1 VNRAAATLP
10 SLPLWLAAMIAL
22 ATEAALV
29 TGLAQLPSLQ
39 VVAPPQIP
47 IEISFVAAPALTES
61 AAVEAVSG
69 ISSAPQIPP
78 DPPFSKGGDEVA
90 PEPEPP
96 VAPAPAPLPIPIP
109 ELTPPRVPVAL
120 AAVKPKP
127 QPKRKPKPKL
137 KPLPPVQPKLA
148 QQPKPA
154 PQIKRPVRSPAVA
167 KSAPAS
173 HSPPQPIDKPSR
185 SPATSATKTASSSA
199 AAYLSNPA
207 PAYPDGARRLRQ
219 EGTVQLRVLVSPSGS
234 ASTVSIANSSGVASL
249 DQAALRAV
257 QRWRFKPAQR
267 DGLAVA
273 ATVQVPIR
281 FKLN

>member
-1 VNRAAATLP
+1 MNRAAATLP

-29 TGLAQLPSLQ
+29 TGLAQLPSPP
-39 VVAPPQIP
+39 VVASPQIP

-78 DPPFSKGGDEVA
+78 DPPFSKGGDEVV
-90 PEPEPP
+90 PFSKGGDER
-96 VAPAPAPLPIPIP
+96 VPALNPIP
-109 ELTPPRVPVAL
+109 EITPPVAL

-127 QPKRKPKPKL
+127 KPKL
-137 KPLPPVQPKLA
+137 KPKLKVA
-148 QQPKPA
+148 QQSKPA
-154 PQIKRPVRSPAVA
+154 PQIKHPVRSAAVA
-167 KSAPAS
+167 K
-173 HSPPQPIDKPSR
+173 PIDK
-185 SPATSATKTASSSA
+185 SPQPPFSKGEEKPPFEKGGLGGFVEKGGFKGFNA

-207 PAYPDGARRLRQ
+207 PAYPDVARRLRQ

-234 ASTVSIANSSGVASL
+234 ASAVSIASSSGVASL

-257 QRWRFKPAQR
+257 RRWRFKPAQR

-281 FKLN
+281 FELHDE

>member
-1 VNRAAATLP
+1 MNRAAATLP

-29 TGLAQLPSLQ
+29 TGLAQLPSPP
-39 VVAPPQIP
+39 VVASPQIP

-61 AAVEAVSG
+61 AAGEAVSG

-78 DPPFSKGGDEVA
+78 DPPFSKGGDEVV
-90 PEPEPP
+90 PFSKGGDER
-96 VAPAPAPLPIPIP
+96 VPALNPIP
-109 ELTPPRVPVAL
+109 EITPPVAL

-127 QPKRKPKPKL
+127 KPKL
-137 KPLPPVQPKLA
+137 KPKLKVA
-148 QQPKPA
+148 QQSKPA
-154 PQIKRPVRSPAVA
+154 PQIKHPVRSAAVA
-167 KSAPAS
+167 K
-173 HSPPQPIDKPSR
+173 PIDK
-185 SPATSATKTASSSA
+185 SPQPPFSKGEEKPPFEKGGLGGFVEKGGFKGFNA

-207 PAYPDGARRLRQ
+207 PAYPDVARRLRQ

-234 ASTVSIANSSGVASL
+234 ASAVSIASSSGVASL

-257 QRWRFKPAQR
+257 RRWRFKPAQR

-281 FKLN
+281 FELHDE